1 MLTNLLKFSTIKLA
15 FFTIAIGLYLI
26 GTSTVAK
33 ADTVAYFQDNNGE
46 FGTIDLNTGQTTIIN
61 SNNTLL
67 AGYGLGVVN
76 GKLYFTTSNNSN
88 VYGHGQLWS
97 INPATGAATFIG
109 ASGLDYAAFG
119 STTNGLFSY
128 VIGGPIASINPA
140 NGVATE
146 IGLPEGVNFP
156 ILSTSNDSSSLYE
169 INAGTGA
176 LSRFFA
182 SINTAT
188 GSATTLGTSLSSN
201 DWAAMVYLNGTLYA
215 ILQAGTPNAPFAT
228 YTINTSTG
236 ITTQYGPVLSSSQ
249 PFILGLAPY
258 PLPGTPSTL
267 SKIGVFSNGSWYF
280 DMNGNGQWDGS
291 SVDKV
296 IPNFGAGLPNAIP
309 VVGDWDGT
317 GIKRVGVFSNGTWYL
332 DMNGNGAWD
341 GSSVDKVIPNFGA
354 GLPNA
359 IPVVGNWPGSTG
371 AGDKIGVFSNGTWY
385 LDMNGNGAWDGS
397 SVDTVIPNFGAGL
410 AGAMPVVGDWD
421 GTGVTRIGVFWN
433 GQWFL
438 DKAGDG
444 IWHGTP
450 TDIYYP
456 NFGVGLPGA
465 WPVIIK

>member
-26 GTSTVAK
+26 GASTVAK

-119 STTNGLFSY
+119 STTNGLFTY

-169 INAGTGA
+169 INAGTSA

-182 SINTAT
+182 SINTTT

-228 YTINTSTG
+228 YTINISTG